1 MDLHVTVPSV
11 DFDALRRKEQ
21 PEPSSVVKARVDEAR
36 RRQRQ
41 RYGEDGPL
49 CNAQLP
55 PALVGR
61 YCALDEAGEKLLRS
75 AFQRMGL
82 TARSHDR
89 ILRVARTIADLEG
102 EERIS
107 GAHLAEAIQYR
118 NTDILKG

>member
-1 MDLHVTVPSV
+1 MIDELIP
-11 DFDALRRKEQ
+11 
-21 PEPSSVVKARVDEAR
+21 VKVLATHTIANVSEGLAKRLSLP
-36 RRQRQ
+36 
-41 RYGEDGPL
+41 DGHRSIGIL
-49 CNAQLP
+49 TTDCDDMT
-55 PALVGR
+55 

-107 GAHLAEAIQYR
+107 AAHLAEAIQYR